1 MIFNTSNA
9 LERERARAYFDKLV
23 KDGKR
28 VEVTEKKRHR
38 TVSQNAL
45 FHLWIRVIADHV
57 GYTDVE
63 SCKTDVKRTILGM
76 KESVNKLTG
85 EVQTIDYRTSDMTT
99 KELSDF
105 MDKLKTWALSD
116 MGIYLPYFGDPGYE
130 EMINQYYI

>member
-9 LERERARAYFDKLV
+9 LERERARAYFEKLV

-28 VEVTEKKRHR
+28 IEVKEKKRQR
-38 TVSQNAL
+38 TVSQSSL
-45 FHLWIRVIADHV
+45 FHLWIRVISDHV

-85 EVQTIDYRTSDMTT
+85 EVQTVDYRTSDMTT

-130 EMINQYYI
+130 EMINQYYR